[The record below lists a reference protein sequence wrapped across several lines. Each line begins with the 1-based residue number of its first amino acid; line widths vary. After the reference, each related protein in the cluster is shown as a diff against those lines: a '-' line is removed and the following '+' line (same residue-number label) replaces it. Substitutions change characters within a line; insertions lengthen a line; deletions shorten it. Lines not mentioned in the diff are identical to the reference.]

1 MYMYI
6 HLDRYLR
13 YIVNKSTDY
22 YNDDVNAAAHLI
34 VNVYRVTVAKHQGVV
49 RLAVMLASFRT
60 CSGQQQ
66 VLVSHDVTEE

>member
-1 MYMYI
+1 MYI
-6 HLDRYLR
+6 HIDRYLR

-22 YNDDVNAAAHLI
+22 CDDDVNAVAHLI
-34 VNVYRVTVAKHQGVV
+34 VNMYRVTVAKHQGVV
-49 RLAVMLASFRT
+49 RLAVMLADFRT